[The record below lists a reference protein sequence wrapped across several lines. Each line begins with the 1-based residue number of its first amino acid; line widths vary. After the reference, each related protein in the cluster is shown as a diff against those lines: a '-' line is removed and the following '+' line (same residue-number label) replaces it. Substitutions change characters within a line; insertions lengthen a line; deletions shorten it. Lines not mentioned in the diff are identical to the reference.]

1 MGQGR
6 VTVAAICDQNEATL
20 APLQRIIP
28 SSCRSVSDP
37 EQVLADPQIDAA
49 VIITPA
55 STHYELVKRALTA
68 GKHVLCEKPL
78 CLTARQCEELCIL
91 AEKQGLKLMVSHT
104 FLFNQGI
111 KKLKSMIDEKLLGE
125 VYYLTSTRT
134 HMGLVRN
141 DVNVMWDLAPHDVSI
156 LCFLVGQ
163 EPEKVSAVGAFP
175 LSSRAEDVSF
185 INLFF
190 PGGVVGHIH
199 VSWVDPQKVR
209 LVTISGSRA
218 KAVFDDL
225 SNVEP
230 VRLFEKG
237 IDSLPVEP
245 DYGQFRF
252 LVRDGDIISPKV
264 NMKEPLSVMVDAFV
278 RLVLDGEPNISD
290 GRFGLMVTKILEAAQ
305 KSMENLGAP
314 TAVN

>member
-1 MGQGR
+1 VSPQCQAL
-6 VTVAAICDQNEATL
+6 TDPDPIL
-20 APLQRIIP
+20 
-28 SSCRSVSDP
+28 SDP
-37 EQVLADPQIDAA
+37 GIDAA

-55 STHYELVKRALTA
+55 STHYQLVKQALTA

-78 CLTARQCEELCIL
+78 CLTAGECEELCRL
-91 AEKQGLKLMVSHT
+91 ADSRGLKLMVSHT

-111 KKLKSMIDEKLLGE
+111 KKLKDMIDEQLLGE

-134 HMGLVRN
+134 HMGLVRH

-156 LCFLVGQ
+156 MCYLTGEL
-163 EPEKVSAVGAFP
+163 PEKVSAVGSSP
-175 LSSRAEDVSF
+175 LSSRSEDVSF

-190 PGGVVGHIH
+190 PRGVVGHIQ

-209 LVTISGSRA
+209 LVTVSGSRG

-237 IDSLPVEP
+237 IDSLPVES

-264 NMKEPLSVMVDAFV
+264 NMKEPLATMVDAFV
-278 RLVLDGEPNISD
+278 RLVLDGEANISD
-290 GRFGLMVTKILEAAQ
+290 GRFGLNMTKILEAAQ
-305 KSMENLGAP
+305 QSMENYGEP
-314 TAVN
+314 VAVP